1 MRVAINC
8 RSFLKK
14 QNTGIGRYSFQL
26 IRHLSRI
33 DPVNQYTLYS
43 PKWFWDRKRTSPAV
57 PASNFSI
64 QNDPLMRGAQ
74 NVLKGIDIYHT
85 PTPEIVTMKGAKIVV
100 TVHDLIH
107 KAYPQGHTPE
117 TIRLTEECLQSSL
130 KKADRV
136 ICISNSTK
144 ADLVKYYSVASDKV
158 KVVYMGVDRGVFY
171 ELSPRERQ
179 AAQSVVRSKGIDGKY
194 ILFIGTI
201 EPRKNLSNLLKALS
215 ILKRKVGSIPK
226 LVVIGMKGW
235 MNADLVLLIKDL
247 DLKEDIAFLGFLTD
261 DDLRCF
267 YSLAEVF
274 VFPSFYEG
282 FGFPII
288 EAFSCGAPVVT
299 ANVSSCAEIAG
310 EAALKVSPDSEAE
323 IADALRRVLEDP
335 ALSRAF
341 RVKGLARAKDFSFT
355 KTAQETLNI
364 YQQLY
369 R

>member
-1 MRVAINC
+1 M
-8 RSFLKK
+8 KK
-14 QNTGIGRYSFQL
+14 QNTGIGRYSYQL
-26 IRHLSRI
+26 IRHLSQI
-33 DPVNQYTLYS
+33 DSVNQYTLYA
-43 PKWFWDRKRTSPAV
+43 PKWFWDRKRVAPKAPA
-57 PASNFSI
+57 PNFSI
-64 QNDPLMRGAQ
+64 QSDPFMQGAH

-85 PTPEIVTMKGAKIVV
+85 PTPEIVTMKDAKIVV

-130 KKADRV
+130 AKADCV

-144 ADLVKYYSVASDKV
+144 EDLVKYYPVASDKI
-158 KVVYMGVDRGVFY
+158 KVIYMGVDREVFY
-171 ELSPRERQ
+171 ELSSSEKQ
-179 AAQSVVRSKGIDGKY
+179 AAQSVVCSKGIDGKY
-194 ILFIGTI
+194 VLFIGTI

-215 ILKRKVGSIPK
+215 ILKRKTGSIPK

-235 MNADLVLLIKDL
+235 MHEDLARLIKEL
-247 DLKEDIAFLGFLTD
+247 DLKDDIAFLGFLTD
-261 DDLRCF
+261 DELRCF

-274 VFPSFYEG
+274 VFPSYYEG
-282 FGFPII
+282 FGFPIV

-299 ANVSSCAEIAG
+299 SNVSSCAEIAG
-310 EAALKVSPDSEAE
+310 EAALQVAPDSEAE
-323 IADALRRVLEDP
+323 IADAIRRLLEDP
-335 ALSRAF
+335 DLRNTLKA
-341 RVKGLARAKDFSFT
+341 KGLARAKDFSFT